1 MDDEEKE
8 KKMFEEEMLKNKLK
22 INTNDK
28 TIHIEYLSCKKLT
41 SEIKRF
47 DDFQSF
53 LKYLLIEGSKDNKT
67 NLLLYLKE
75 KFKKE
80 F

>member
-22 INTNDK
+22 IITNDK

-41 SEIKRF
+41 SEM
-47 DDFQSF
+47 
-53 LKYLLIEGSKDNKT
+53 Y
-67 NLLLYLKE
+67 
-75 KFKKE
+75 
-80 F
+80 